1 MPLDDL
7 VLGLQRAL
15 DRLVRRLRL
24 GAAPVPD
31 RRRLLIVQID
41 GLSRAVLEEAIAK
54 GRAPFLARLVR
65 QRGYRLAPMSVGLPT
80 STPAFQM
87 AAMYGVRPDIPGFH
101 YHDKRR
107 KTDIYFPRGGD
118 AAHVEATQAAGRR
131 GIVRDGGTYG
141 CVFTG
146 GAANNLLTFA
156 MFKRPT
162 GAGLLRTVSMAVV
175 LAWVILKGSVVSV
188 IELSRAALRM
198 AADPL
203 SVSTDG
209 WKWLAIK
216 VGISVWLRELFTLA
230 VGHDLYAGVGTIY
243 VNYLDYDVV
252 AHAWGPRHRR
262 ALRALRRVD
271 ASIHRLW
278 RILRRVPEYRYD
290 LHVLSDHGQATCRS
304 YRRVTGGPPIEQ
316 ALFDD
321 FFDPTSAPRPA
332 TSEGRGR
339 RLASGVKAYRSRRAP
354 GLFQRFV
361 NYLER
366 DFPRVLGEAPETRER
381 AGIRVISAGPNAF
394 VYFLDFPEPLT
405 LEQIEKRFPALATA
419 ISDARGIGIVLVRSA
434 SGPLCF
440 WRGRRY
446 GLDELQAG
454 PFAGRADLER
464 VVEGIRDLMAMP
476 SAGDLVIYGINAP
489 GGDVSFISEV
499 GAHAGPS
506 ADEMQTFIIH
516 PRNADVPAPITH
528 PIQLYPYFVRYQE
541 TR

>member
-1 MPLDDL
+1 MRLDDL

-15 DRLVRRLRL
+15 DRLVRRVRL

-41 GLSRAVLEEAIAK
+41 GLSRAVLEEAMAK

-65 QRGYRLAPMSVGLPT
+65 QRGYRMAPMSVGLPT

-131 GIVRDGGTYG
+131 GIVRDGSTYG

-146 GAANNLLTFA
+146 GAASNLLTFA

-162 GAGLLRTVSMAVV
+162 GAGLLRTVSMVVV

-188 IELSRAALRM
+188 IELSRAVLRM

-230 VGHDLYAGVGTIY
+230 VAHDLYGGVGTIY

-304 YRRVTGGPPIEQ
+304 YRRVTGGPPIGQ

-332 TSEGRGR
+332 TVEGRGQ
-339 RLASGVKAYRSRRAP
+339 RLASGLKAYRSRRAP

-366 DFPRVLGEAPETRER
+366 DFPRVLGETPQTRER

-405 LEQIEKRFPALATA
+405 LEGIEKRFPALATS

-446 GLDELQAG
+446 ALDELQAG
-454 PFAGRADLER
+454 PFAGRADVER

-541 TR
+541 PR

>member
-1 MPLDDL
+1 MLYAL
-7 VLGLQRAL
+7 GVGLGLDPMDEGQLAFVYEKNL
-15 DRLVRRLRL
+15 K
-24 GAAPVPD
+24 
-31 RRRLLIVQID
+31 
-41 GLSRAVLEEAIAK
+41 VL
-54 GRAPFLARLVR
+54 P
-65 QRGYRLAPMSVGLPT
+65 
-80 STPAFQM
+80 
-87 AAMYGVRPDIPGFH
+87 
-101 YHDKRR
+101 
-107 KTDIYFPRGGD
+107 
-118 AAHVEATQAAGRR
+118 
-131 GIVRDGGTYG
+131 
-141 CVFTG
+141 
-146 GAANNLLTFA
+146 
-156 MFKRPT
+156 
-162 GAGLLRTVSMAVV
+162 SMAVV

-405 LEQIEKRFPALATA
+405 LEGIEKRFPALATS

-541 TR
+541 GR

>member
-65 QRGYRLAPMSVGLPT
+65 QRGYRMAPMSVGLPT

-146 GAANNLLTFA
+146 GAASNLLTFA

-162 GAGLLRTVSMAVV
+162 GAGLLRTVSMVVV

-188 IELSRAALRM
+188 IELSRAVLRM

-230 VGHDLYAGVGTIY
+230 VGHDLYAGVSTIY

-405 LEQIEKRFPALATA
+405 LEQIEKRFPALATT